1 MVLKQKYEERLISNF
16 LCYNLI
22 GDIMRFKNTY
32 IEITNICNMN
42 CSFCKKE
49 NRPKK
54 YMSVEEF
61 KLIISKIKKYTEQIY
76 LHVKGEPLM
85 HKDLEEILNVAYL
98 NNIKVN
104 ITTNGTL
111 LKDKL
116 NIILKSKSIRQI
128 NISLH
133 SNLNNDCY
141 LNDIL
146 YCTDKLLEETDIY
159 VNYRLWNMTSE
170 SKIIDAI
177 NSYYD
182 VDVLKDNIIRD
193 HLFIELEHV
202 FDWPTLDNSYY
213 NDVGKCYGLI
223 NQISILVNG
232 DITPCCL
239 DSESII
245 KLGNIFNDDLENV
258 LSSDRCIK
266 IIEGFRN
273 NKKIEEL
280 CKHCNF
286 LEKRNN

>member
-1 MVLKQKYEERLISNF
+1 
-16 LCYNLI
+16 
-22 GDIMRFKNTY
+22 MRFKNTY

-42 CSFCKKE
+42 CAFCKKE
-49 NRPKK
+49 TRLKK

-61 KLIISKIKKYTEQIY
+61 KLVISKIKDYTEQIY

-85 HKDLEEILNVAYL
+85 HKDLKELLDIALN

-116 NIILKSKSIRQI
+116 DTILNSKAIRQI

-133 SNLNNDCY
+133 SNLNDSNY
-141 LNDIL
+141 MNDIL
-146 YCTDKLLEETDIY
+146 YCTDKILENTDIY
-159 VNYRLWNMTSE
+159 VNYRLWNLQGKNNEMID
-170 SKIIDAI
+170 IINKHYNVDAY
-177 NSYYD
+177 NN
-182 VDVLKDNIIRD
+182 NIIRD
-193 HLFIELEHV
+193 HLFIELEHI
-202 FDWPTLDNSYY
+202 FDWPTLNNNYY
-213 NDVGKCYGLI
+213 NEVGKCYGLI
-223 NQISILVNG
+223 NQLAILVNG

-239 DSESII
+239 DSEAII
-245 KLGNIFNDDLENV
+245 KLGNIFEDSIDDILNSERS
-258 LSSDRCIK
+258 LK

-273 NKKIEEL
+273 NKKCEEL